1 MNTRIHAH
9 KNTRT
14 HTRARQAEEAA
25 KKGPE
30 CALKNRLLFHVSHK
44 LLDENK
50 LMTYHQKL
58 SDTNE
63 DQLSLA
69 AIHYLRSH
77 FQEVGGGEFLGQETL
92 AVYAAGLFPS

>member
-1 MNTRIHAH
+1 MLRDASHQELH
-9 KNTRT
+9 RYDLRT
-14 HTRARQAEEAA
+14 FFFFSVGKAEEAA

-30 CALKNRLLFHVSHK
+30 CVLKNRILFHVSHK

-50 LMTYHQKL
+50 LMVYHQRL
-58 SDTNE
+58 TDTNE

-77 FQEVGGGEFLGQETL
+77 FQEVSDRGCRLSCTH
-92 AVYAAGLFPS
+92 